1 MENLEKE
8 LVWCNAFGE
17 VTPISKIG
25 HQHLSN
31 ILWYNE
37 VLFGMNRYND
47 SSHFQLVLELA
58 KRFPSSKEPGN
69 GWRLEWK
76 PLPIPG
82 ELKELQIQGLI
93 TASGRILGNKNTPL
107 FEGKII
113 GCLNHIPNWEE
124 LIK

>member
-37 VLFGMNRYND
+37 VLFGISRYND
-47 SSHFQLVLELA
+47 TGHFQLGLELS
-58 KRFPSSKEPGN
+58 KRFLDH
-69 GWRLEWK
+69 RLEWK

-82 ELKELQIQGLI
+82 ELKELQRQGLI
-93 TASGRILGNKNTPL
+93 TTSGRILGNKNTPL